1 MILFCSDIASSQGG
15 TDSSR
20 RMLFNSLTLAVFF
33 AGVLLLHRLPLGWTT
48 KKFNLLLASYPFY
61 AAWNPPFVLLLWLS
75 TVTDWF
81 AAFPFAQTRRSAS
94 SDWPGRFVR
103 SIA

>member
-1 MILFCSDIASSQGG
+1 MILFCIDIASSQGG
-15 TDSSR
+15 TDSSML
-20 RMLFNSLTLAVFF
+20 MLFNSLTF
-33 AGVLLLHRLPLGWTT
+33 AGVLLLYRLPLGWTT
-48 KKFNLLLASYPFY
+48 KKFNLLLARYPCY
-61 AAWNPPFVLLLWLS
+61 AACNSPFVLLLWLS

-94 SDWPGRFVR
+94 SDWPGRLVR